1 MTLTNLEKWEAKL
14 KIIFDELDDILEDNF
29 GNKYQLHPARS
40 NRGTTSNKSQDG
52 LFDVTANFSLGL
64 GSNYGRGYILKIKMV
79 TLQTIPTEIHKEI
92 NNIAMK
98 KISEKLPELFPD
110 RNLKIIKDRNL
121 IKILG
126 DLNLDKV

>member
-29 GNKYQLHPARS
+29 GNMYRLHPARS

-64 GSNYGRGYILKIKMV
+64 GSDYGRGYILKIKMV
-79 TLQTIPTEIHKEI
+79 TLQTIPPEVLTKI

-98 KISEKLPELFPD
+98 KISKELPKLFPD
-110 RNLKIIKDRNL
+110 RDLKIKKDRNL
-121 IKILG
+121 IKIFG
-126 DLNLDKV
+126 DLNLDRI